1 MSCLILVITGAVYRT
16 KQSFPTTSRLN
27 PSDGST
33 LEGIWKS
40 TSSPLE
46 RGQVCVLQSSESPL
60 VLLAYQYHRA
70 DWMQH
75 IWAYAEIYVTLATIF
90 RRFDLE
96 LYETTREDVDPAFQF
111 MVPSLR
117 LDSKGMRVLT
127 KV

>member
-1 MSCLILVITGAVYRT
+1 MLPTEP
-16 KQSFPTTSRLN
+16 KQSFPTTSRSN

-46 RGQVCVLQSSESPL
+46 RGQVCVLQSSVSPL
-60 VLLAYQYHRA
+60 VL
-70 DWMQH
+70 
-75 IWAYAEIYVTLATIF
+75 AENYVTLATIF
-90 RRFDLE
+90 RRFDFE

-117 LDSKGMRVLT
+117 LDSKGMRVLA